1 MCRGIIFE
9 CGSRNTDC
17 GISNAI
23 QNCLILLLIRALQM
37 EIDSEKQYQL
47 YLRRFEEIFQAKQ
60 GSTESNEADL
70 LAILIKN
77 YEDKHYDISST
88 NRLA

>member
-1 MCRGIIFE
+1 
-9 CGSRNTDC
+9 
-17 GISNAI
+17 
-23 QNCLILLLIRALQM
+23 M

-70 LAILIKN
+70 LAILIKD

-88 NRLA
+88 SRPV